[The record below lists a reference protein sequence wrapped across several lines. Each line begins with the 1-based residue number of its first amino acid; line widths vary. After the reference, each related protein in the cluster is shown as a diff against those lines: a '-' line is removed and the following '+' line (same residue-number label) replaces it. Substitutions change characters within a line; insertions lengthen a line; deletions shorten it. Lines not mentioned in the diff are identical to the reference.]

1 MAAAKVLVVEDEG
14 IEALD
19 IQQRLIRLG
28 YCVPVIALSGEEAL
42 QKVEET
48 GPDLVLMDIMLHGAL
63 DGVEAAAVIQARF
76 DIPVIYLTAYAD
88 EDTLQRAKTTVPYG
102 YIVKPFQERELQITI
117 EMALYKHKME
127 RKLKESEKWFSTTL
141 RSIGDAVIT
150 TDRNGNVSFLNPVA
164 ESLLG
169 WKLDEV
175 ANVKLTEIFKIINRD
190 SRRPVENPVT
200 KVLANGHIVGL
211 ANHTILIARDGTEI
225 PIDDSAAPIKDDQGN
240 IIGVVLVFRDITERE
255 KAEEALRRA
264 YDELEE
270 RVRERTVDLELTNQQ
285 LKKEIEQ
292 RSLAEERLQEQN
304 IELENAC
311 LAKDRFLANMSH
323 ELRTPLNAVIG
334 FTGTLLM
341 KLPGPLT
348 EEQEKQLQNIST
360 SAKHLLS
367 LINDL
372 LDLAKIESGKVQLN
386 LEPVSCRA
394 VIEEVAAT
402 LQSMAES
409 KGLRLLVDIPDQD
422 PMVNTDRRALSQIL
436 LNLVHN
442 AIKFTEKGAVRLELR
457 CRIKDGFERV
467 EFDVIDTGIGIKPE
481 EQARL
486 FQAFTQ
492 VEPSGL
498 HSYDGAGL
506 GLHLSKKLADLLNG
520 RIIFQS
526 EYGKGSKFTL
536 IIASPPQ

>member
-1 MAAAKVLVVEDEG
+1 M
-14 IEALD
+14 
-19 IQQRLIRLG
+19 
-28 YCVPVIALSGEEAL
+28 IALSGEEAL

-76 DIPVIYLTAYAD
+76 DIPVIYLTACAD

-175 ANVKLTEIFKIINRD
+175 ANVKLTEILNYQPGFAPAGR
-190 SRRPVENPVT
+190 NPVT

-442 AIKFTEKGAVRLELR
+442 AIKFTKKARSDLNCAAALR
-457 CRIKDGFERV
+457 TV
-467 EFDVIDTGIGIKPE
+467 
-481 EQARL
+481 L
-486 FQAFTQ
+486 
-492 VEPSGL
+492 SGL
-498 HSYDGAGL
+498 NSM
-506 GLHLSKKLADLLNG
+506 
-520 RIIFQS
+520 
-526 EYGKGSKFTL
+526 
-536 IIASPPQ
+536 

>member
-190 SRRPVENPVT
+190 SRGRSTRLQGIGEWPYRRPGEPYHLCQGWNGGPV
-200 KVLANGHIVGL
+200 
-211 ANHTILIARDGTEI
+211 
-225 PIDDSAAPIKDDQGN
+225 DDSAAP
-240 IIGVVLVFRDITERE
+240 
-255 KAEEALRRA
+255 
-264 YDELEE
+264 
-270 RVRERTVDLELTNQQ
+270 
-285 LKKEIEQ
+285 
-292 RSLAEERLQEQN
+292 
-304 IELENAC
+304 
-311 LAKDRFLANMSH
+311 
-323 ELRTPLNAVIG
+323 
-334 FTGTLLM
+334 
-341 KLPGPLT
+341 
-348 EEQEKQLQNIST
+348 
-360 SAKHLLS
+360 
-367 LINDL
+367 
-372 LDLAKIESGKVQLN
+372 
-386 LEPVSCRA
+386 
-394 VIEEVAAT
+394 
-402 LQSMAES
+402 S
-409 KGLRLLVDIPDQD
+409 KTTR
-422 PMVNTDRRALSQIL
+422 
-436 LNLVHN
+436 
-442 AIKFTEKGAVRLELR
+442 
-457 CRIKDGFERV
+457 
-467 EFDVIDTGIGIKPE
+467 GI
-481 EQARL
+481 
-486 FQAFTQ
+486 
-492 VEPSGL
+492 
-498 HSYDGAGL
+498 
-506 GLHLSKKLADLLNG
+506 
-520 RIIFQS
+520 
-526 EYGKGSKFTL
+526 
-536 IIASPPQ
+536 